1 MNRAMK
7 LLAEARPDDLAVPAP
22 TSAKPRRRWVLALGP
37 ALAAVAIA
45 AYMGTPTATTPPSGD
60 PAPVSMSAQ
69 QFLLAAADATASQ
82 STQDGAYWVTVS
94 EDHLLYD
101 VGRYNVQGRNYRE
114 VWWPTRPGRMVA
126 IGQWLGAEPATDS
139 DRAAWIADGSP
150 KSWSLDPNHSA
161 KSITAGQR
169 PRTVESSPVGTFSL
183 PWGELTYDQ
192 VRALPADPAQ
202 LKALILSSAQ
212 NPGPDLVFLSART
225 LLSQTP
231 LTPNVR
237 AAVYRMLA
245 AEPGLTLD
253 QNVGDANGRKGTAV
267 TAVIPSDPKPFR
279 IRYIID
285 PRTGALLSIESQ
297 GSATLSLKAEFRGGP
312 PPTH

>member
-1 MNRAMK
+1 MK
-7 LLAEARPDDLAVPAP
+7 LLAEARPDDLAIPAP
-22 TSAKPRRRWVLALGP
+22 RKTPPRRRWVLALGP

-45 AYMGTPTATTPPSGD
+45 TYMGTPTATPPAQS
-60 PAPVSMSAQ
+60 PPPQTLTAQ

-82 STQDGAYWVTVS
+82 STQDGAYFVTVS
-94 EDHLLYD
+94 EDNLLYD
-101 VGRYNVQGRNYRE
+101 VGRYRVLARNYRE

-126 IGQWLGAEPATDS
+126 IGQWLGAAPATDK

-150 KSWSLDPNHSA
+150 TSWSLDPDHPG

-169 PRTVESSPVGTFSL
+169 PKSVESTTATGFSL

-202 LKALILSSAQ
+202 LKALILGSVQ
-212 NPGPDLVFLSART
+212 NPGPDLVFLSVRG

-231 LTPNVR
+231 VTPQVR

-253 QNVGDANGRKGTAV
+253 QNVRDARGRAGTAV
-267 TAVIPSDPKPFR
+267 TAVIPSEPKPFQ

-285 PRTGALLSIESQ
+285 PHSGALLSVESQ
-297 GSATLSLKAEFRGGP
+297 GSGTLLVSAEFRDGP
-312 PPTH
+312 PPSH